1 MEGCYC
7 NKLQS
12 WLEILAHALK
22 GWSVVVEGH
31 STIFQELLTYVGRE
45 ELNLLE
51 EKEIL
56 QELNVLFKKSHL
68 GKKVMNH
75 RQNLKHKDKPI

>member
-1 MEGCYC
+1 M
-7 NKLQS
+7 
-12 WLEILAHALK
+12 K
-22 GWSVVVEGH
+22 GWSVVVECH

-56 QELNVLFKKSHL
+56 QELNVLLKKNHL
-68 GKKVMNH
+68 AKEVMNH
-75 RQNLKHKDKPI
+75 KQNLKHKDKPI